1 MAVLRMGYAH
11 AKVTDL
17 EEAKK
22 HYGYTM
28 GLYETRS
35 EPGRV
40 FYKGWDE
47 WDHHSVVL
55 EEGGVGL
62 AKIGYKVSHPEDIEI
77 YEKRAEQFGCTV
89 QRMTA
94 GENPE
99 VSDGIRIT
107 LPSTHELELYHDMT
121 LVGTEVGNVNP
132 EVFPR
137 HLIGVGAPRVEHAL
151 LATDDVKL
159 ADRFFREVLD
169 FYATER
175 VQTSLDDD
183 CQYIGTWLCAGGNQV
198 HDIAFIDGPPG
209 KLHHFAFQLKDWSE
223 ILRAGQLF
231 AMDDVSVDIGPT
243 QHGITRGETIYFFDP
258 AGNRNELYTGGYW
271 FDPDDEPTTWTESEF
286 GRAIFYYQGKINPA
300 FMTVHS

>member
-1 MAVLRMGYAH
+1 MGVLRMGYVH
-11 AKVTDL
+11 ARVTDL
-17 EEAKK
+17 EDAKQ
-22 HYGYTM
+22 HYGSTM

-62 AKIGYKVSHPEDIEI
+62 AKIGYKVADPGDIEI

-89 QRMTA
+89 QRMVA

-107 LPSTHELELYHDMT
+107 LPSQHELELFHDMT
-121 LVGTEVGNVNP
+121 LVGTEVGHINP

-159 ADRFFREVLD
+159 ADRFFCEVLD
-169 FYATER
+169 FYAER
-175 VQTSLDDD
+175 SPIFLAAVFDADAAAARGQAVGDGTPVHVTIPTDNPWVPLRILALGKHDAPGRLFCRLDD
-183 CQYIGTWLCAGGNQV
+183 
-198 HDIAFIDGPPG
+198 
-209 KLHHFAFQLKDWSE
+209 AFQ
-223 ILRAGQLF
+223 RFHQAC
-231 AMDDVSVDIGPT
+231 P
-243 QHGITRGETIYFFDP
+243 R
-258 AGNRNELYTGGYW
+258 
-271 FDPDDEPTTWTESEF
+271 
-286 GRAIFYYQGKINPA
+286 
-300 FMTVHS
+300 